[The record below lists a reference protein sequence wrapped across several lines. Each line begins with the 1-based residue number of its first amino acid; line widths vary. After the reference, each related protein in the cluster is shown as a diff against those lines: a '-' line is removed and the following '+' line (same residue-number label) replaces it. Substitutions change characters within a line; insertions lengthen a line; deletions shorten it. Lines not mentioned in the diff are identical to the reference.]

1 MCMRCTHS
9 MSHIKLHQVNPNI
22 STYTLYFSILEI
34 VCYNKFYL
42 GTEQLNCTA
51 NCCTANFIDSYKSMK
66 LAVQQTYD
74 QSGNTELH

>member
-1 MCMRCTHS
+1 MCVRCTHS
-9 MSHIKLHQVNPNI
+9 TSHNKLHQVNPNI

-42 GTEQLNCTA
+42 GAEQL
-51 NCCTANFIDSYKSMK
+51 SYYKSMK

-74 QSGNTELH
+74 HSANTKLHCE